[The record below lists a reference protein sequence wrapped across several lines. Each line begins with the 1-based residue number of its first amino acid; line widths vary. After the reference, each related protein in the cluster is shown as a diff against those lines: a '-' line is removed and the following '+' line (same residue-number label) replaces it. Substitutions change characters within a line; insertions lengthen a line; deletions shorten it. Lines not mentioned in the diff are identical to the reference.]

1 MTGKISITNRKKDKN
16 YRVIDMARPKK
27 TLNDLPKDWQKK
39 CIAIARQGG
48 SDVEIRVALGC
59 MSNDLWGR
67 LLKEN
72 KEFSET
78 IEKAHLLCQN
88 WWEVAGRK
96 NLKAKNFQT
105 GLWTVNMKNRFK
117 WTDKVD
123 IEHSVDAGLA
133 ALLKEIGEIG
143 R

>member
-1 MTGKISITNRKKDKN
+1 MPSGRL
-16 YRVIDMARPKK
+16 KK
-27 TLNDLPKDWQKK
+27 TINDLPKDWQTKALD
-39 CIAIARQGG
+39 IASKGG
-48 SDVEIRVALGC
+48 SDVEIRVALKIY
-59 MSNDLWGR
+59 SNDLWYR
-67 LLKEN
+67 LLKDD
-72 KEFSET
+72 KVFSET
-78 IEKAHLLCQN
+78 IEKSHLLCQN
-88 WWEVAGRK
+88 WWELQGRK